1 MSKSY
6 EIGHGIQHQ
15 YSKEREREREARA
28 YNPQNNLNNKSEINV
43 LVENR

>member
-1 MSKSY
+1 MKSDTEY
-6 EIGHGIQHQ
+6 NTIIR
-15 YSKEREREREARA
+15 KREREARA